1 MNWLI
6 ETIKRIL
13 HISPA
18 PESDSNPQIQAV
30 ESTID
35 KKPEPEPD
43 EDGWIKEPWGKRR
56 LVKHGGM
63 GSSVTLDDETRS
75 NNLAI
80 NRPEF

>member
-1 MNWLI
+1 MTWLI

-13 HISPA
+13 KISPA
-18 PESDSNPQIQAV
+18 PASDSKPQIQAV

-35 KKPEPEPD
+35 KKPEPQPD
-43 EDGWIKEPWGKRR
+43 EDGWIKESWGKRR
-56 LVKHGGM
+56 PVKHGGM

-75 NNLAI
+75 SNLAI